1 MRISFRTR
9 QFAYGAGAVLVVL
22 AAVTS
27 LGWSRVMAFEVE
39 RLDDRL
45 CMEARRVAGP
55 MRPDEDA
62 ARLLA
67 DLALKLRLESVEQL
81 MMRSR
86 GRDGTLR
93 LQSPQWDPALGNP
106 ALDWVVQSSSARA
119 APRAGPDPR
128 GDCALATAKSK
139 GLAWRVAQVDGR
151 EGSGTLAADLTAI
164 RSEMQAALAQALLLV
179 VPLALTLTGI
189 SAWLLASLSLRPV
202 NRLREAMRKVT
213 PQALHQRLPNRGEDR
228 EFRELIAAY
237 NTMLSRLELSFNQA
251 SRFSADAA
259 HELKTPLTI
268 LRGRLEQAIAQS
280 GQGAIQAELA
290 VMLDEVG
297 RLTGITR
304 KLLLLSQADAGQL
317 ALRKERVD
325 LSAMLSDLVSDVQ
338 MLLQDQSL
346 RSDIELGLVVEGDE
360 LLLRQMFNNL
370 VSNSARHGAPGG
382 WITLRARAADGGI
395 QVIVANACARLGAE
409 QRARFFERFYRAD
422 PSRGR
427 EVNGTGLGLSLAR
440 EIARAHGGELVLDA
454 TPEDVVSLCVR
465 LPRG

>member
-55 MRPDEDA
+55 MRPNEDA

-67 DLALKLRLESVEQL
+67 DLALKLRLDSVEQL
-81 MMRSR
+81 MIHSR
-86 GRDGTLR
+86 DRDGAVR
-93 LQSPQWDPALGNP
+93 VQSPQWDPALGNP
-106 ALDWVVQSSSARA
+106 ALDWKVQSTSARA
-119 APRAGPDPR
+119 APRPGPDPR
-128 GDCALATAKSK
+128 GNCALATAKSK

-179 VPLALTLTGI
+179 VPLALMLAGI

-213 PQALHQRLPNRGEDR
+213 PQVLHQRLPDRGEDR

-237 NTMLSRLELSFNQA
+237 NTMLARLELSFNQA

-268 LRGRLEQAIAQS
+268 LRGWLEQAIAQS
-280 GQGAIQAELA
+280 GQRAIQADLA
-290 VMLDEVG
+290 MMLDEVG

-304 KLLLLSQADAGQL
+304 KLLLLSQADAGRL
-317 ALRKERVD
+317 ALHKERVD
-325 LSAMLSDLVSDVQ
+325 LSAMLTDLVSDVQ
-338 MLLQDQSL
+338 MLLQGQSL
-346 RSDIELGLVVEGDE
+346 RSDIEPGLAVEGDAV
-360 LLLRQMFNNL
+360 LLRQMFNNL
-370 VSNSARHGAPGG
+370 VSNAARHGAPGG
-382 WITLRARAADGGI
+382 WITLRALIDGDGI
-395 QVIVANACARLGAE
+395 QVNVANACARLGAE

-422 PSRGR
+422 PSRSR
-427 EVNGTGLGLSLAR
+427 EVDGTGLGLSLAR